1 MARFAVPEE
10 FRAFMR
16 DVAAKIDWVD
26 DRGALLGPDALQ
38 HECGRGGRIGGGE
51 TYRFTY
57 FARDGHGRWEI
68 ELREQQIRDV
78 AAGLLTDLEA
88 RELEPGSRVLRGEPL
103 LVWGEYDDDV
113 LRVRSLGDLAVVLDG
128 LQAVSAIDPML
139 VRLWS
144 TGDEQVVAVLT
155 GLECALYVVQGE
167 AYGTSVG
174 DPTRTGAFEVVDDD
188 TGAIQVPWSHCVP
201 WATARAALLHFA
213 ENGELGPGIQL
224 DGTIPTQLLMLGD
237 FDRAAELATR
247 RAPPVDP
254 AVTSLPRKAPHGA
267 WADRLLGS
275 LVDLHLAELD
285 TSIRDAICAR
295 TALLLI
301 RHGDAAQDS
310 SEVAQ
315 VLAKELAKV
324 RGVGALFAT
333 AGDLQIALR
342 RTQDAPTQPVEMPF
356 T

>member
-1 MARFAVPEE
+1 MARFTVPEE

-16 DVAAKIDWVD
+16 EVAAKIDWID
-26 DRGALLGPDALQ
+26 DRATLLGEDALQ
-38 HECGRGGRIGGGE
+38 HECGRGGRIGGGDA
-51 TYRFTY
+51 YRFTY

-78 AAGLLTDLEA
+78 AAGLLAEIDG
-88 RELEPGSRVLRGEPL
+88 RELEPGSRVTRGEPL
-103 LVWGEYDDDV
+103 LVWGEYPDDM

-128 LQAVSAIDPML
+128 LQAVSAVDPML
-139 VRLWS
+139 IRLWS
-144 TGDEQVVAVLT
+144 TADEQVVAALC
-155 GLECALYVVQGE
+155 GLDCALYAVNGDT
-167 AYGTSVG
+167 YGTSVG
-174 DPTRTGAFEVVDDD
+174 DPARTGAFELVDDD
-188 TGAIQVPWSHCVP
+188 VGACQVPSSHCVP
-201 WATARAALLHFA
+201 WAVARAALLHFA
-213 ENGELGPGIQL
+213 ENGVLGDGVQL
-224 DGTIPTQLLMLGD
+224 DGTIPTHLLVLGD
-237 FDRAAELATR
+237 ADRAAELSTR
-247 RAPPVDP
+247 PTPAVDP
-254 AVTSLPRKAPHGA
+254 ALTSLPRKAPHGA

-275 LVDLHLAELD
+275 LVDLQLAELD

-310 SEVAQ
+310 AETAQ

-342 RTQDAPTQPVEMPF
+342 RTQDAPTQPVEVPF